1 MRVKSAC
8 IVCLLVILSLT
19 ASAVAQEGHPMTGT
33 WYGDFGSTK
42 DKRNDLTVIMNWDGK
57 TVTGIVNPGPGA
69 VQIKVATLDS
79 SKWTVHFEAEAK
91 NKAGGMDRFVFDGK
105 MADVVS
111 FNRTITGTWSCG
123 ATKGDFRIQRD

>member
-8 IVCLLVILSLT
+8 VVCLLVILSLT
-19 ASAVAQEGHPMTGT
+19 ASAIAQEGHPMSGT

-57 TVTGIVNPGPGA
+57 MVTGLINPGPGA

>member
-8 IVCLLVILSLT
+8 VICLLVILSLT
-19 ASAVAQEGHPMTGT
+19 ASAIAQEGHPMSGT

-57 TVTGIVNPGPGA
+57 MVTGLINPGPNA